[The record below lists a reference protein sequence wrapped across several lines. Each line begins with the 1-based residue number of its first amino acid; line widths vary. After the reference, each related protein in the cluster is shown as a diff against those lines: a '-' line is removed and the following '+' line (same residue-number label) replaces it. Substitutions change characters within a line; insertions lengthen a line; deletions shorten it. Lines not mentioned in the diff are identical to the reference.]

1 MKKVRCAIYT
11 RKSSENG
18 LEQEFNSLD
27 AQREACA
34 AYIASQKHEGW
45 VLLDEQYDDG
55 GISGGTLERHGLQK
69 LFQDIDAGRV
79 DQIIVYKI
87 DRLTRSL
94 TDFAKL
100 VERLDKANAS
110 FVSVTQ
116 SFNTATS
123 MGRLTLNMLLSFAQ
137 FEREV
142 TSERIR
148 DKMAASKKKGMWMG
162 GQCPLG
168 YDPDGRSL
176 KINTEEAKTVTALFE
191 LYSKLG
197 SLIEVTDE
205 AQKLGF
211 RTRAKEKPSESGK
224 YAGGQYLSRSN
235 IHYILTNPIYAGK
248 IRHRSDTYDGLHP
261 AIIDPKLWEKA
272 QQKLMSSAKRRR
284 GRPNVKSS
292 SSKLIGRLFDE
303 TGNRLTPSHSM
314 KGSRRYRYYISNR
327 LLRKKSERSDANPGW
342 RLPAKSLEDKI
353 SQAILCHLRE
363 IRTKPFASTY
373 NTENAEA
380 YKSALD
386 GLDPTADVDAIIGCL
401 SRATIAPGQLRVELN
416 MDGLAKLMG
425 TAMCHR
431 PAGHTEQRW
440 ESRFLTFETQFQHR
454 KRGVETKLILG
465 ENQNKTDPALIQELA
480 MAHHYFEQIKSGK
493 DFDEVAA
500 SCNISKRRL
509 MQILE
514 LAFLSPE
521 IVKTILKGQQPSQ
534 LTSRYIQRNQF
545 PANWQKQTHKM
556 QELLQLCDAQN
567 QNL

>member
-45 VLLDEQYDDG
+45 VLLDERYDDG
-55 GISGGTLERHGLQK
+55 GISGGTLERRGLQR
-69 LFQDIDAGRV
+69 LFQDIDAGRI

-94 TDFAKL
+94 MDFAKL

-168 YDPDGRSL
+168 YAPDGRTL

-197 SLIEVTDE
+197 SLIKVTDE
-205 AQKLGF
+205 AQKIGF
-211 RTRAKEKPSESGK
+211 RTRAKVNPSESGK
-224 YAGGQYLSRSN
+224 YVGGQHLSRSN

-261 AIIDPKLWEKA
+261 AIIDPTLWEKV
-272 QQKLMSSAKRRR
+272 QQRLMSGAKRQR
-284 GRPNVKSS
+284 GRPNVKSPC
-292 SSKLIGRLFDE
+292 SKLIGRLFDE
-303 TGNRLTPSHSM
+303 TGDRLTPSHSM

-327 LLRKKSERSDANPGW
+327 LLRKKSDRANANPGW
-342 RLPAKSLEDKI
+342 RLPAKPLEDKI
-353 SQAILCHLRE
+353 SQAILCHLRSNSRKS
-363 IRTKPFASTY
+363 ISDVC

-386 GLDPTADVDAIIGCL
+386 GLDVAADADAIIGCL

-416 MDGLAKLMG
+416 MDGLAELIG
-425 TAMCHR
+425 TEMCHL
-431 PAGHTEQRW
+431 PAGHTEQQW
-440 ESRFLTFETQFQHR
+440 DSRFLTFETQFQHR
-454 KRGVETKLILG
+454 KRGVETKLIFG
-465 ENQNKTDPALIQELA
+465 ESQSKTDPAFIQDVAL
-480 MAHHYFEQIKSGK
+480 AHHYFEQVKSGK
-493 DFDEVAA
+493 NFDEVAS

-509 MQILE
+509 MQIIE

-545 PANWQKQTHKM
+545 PANWQKQEHKM
-556 QELLQLCDAQN
+556 QELQQLCDTQN
-567 QNL
+567 QIL